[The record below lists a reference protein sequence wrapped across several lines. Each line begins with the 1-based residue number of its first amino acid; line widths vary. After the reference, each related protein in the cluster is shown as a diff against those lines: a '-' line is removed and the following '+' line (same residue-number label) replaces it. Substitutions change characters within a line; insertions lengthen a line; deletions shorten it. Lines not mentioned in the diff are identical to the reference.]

1 MRKKGNILYLYSE
14 AMGYTIAVIKE
25 IIRNGYDVHLVHWGN
40 KKKTPYKI
48 PNLSNLYL
56 YNRAGLSLNKL
67 ENLVTK
73 IAPDLIVVSGWMD
86 KAYLLLAR
94 KFIKKGVPI
103 VAGFDSQWE
112 GSFRQ
117 LVATL
122 LGKIGFFKSF
132 FSHAWVPGPCQFEYA
147 RRIGFKKNEII
158 FDLLSADLYL
168 WNKIYKLCKKNKL
181 IKYPHRFL
189 YVGRF
194 SKEKG
199 LDTLIKAWS
208 LLGKNKK
215 DWDLKL
221 VGSGPLF
228 VQLKRTKGIIVEEF
242 IQPDNLI
249 YEALGSGCF
258 ILPSSYEPWGVVV
271 HEFASS
277 GLPLIISDVVG
288 AGKTFLIHGLNGFK
302 FKAKDP
308 ADLAKKMEL
317 IIDMDDKRLYR
328 MGFESHNLA
337 QRITPSSAASN
348 LLSIIR

>member
-1 MRKKGNILYLYSE
+1 MGKKGKILYLYSE
-14 AMGYTIAVIKE
+14 VMGYTIAVIKE
-25 IIRNGYDVHLVHWGN
+25 IIQNGYDVYLVHWGN
-40 KKKTPYKI
+40 KKKTPFKI

-56 YNRAGLSLNKL
+56 YNRSDLSLKKL
-67 ENLVTK
+67 EKLVTG
-73 IAPDLIVVSGWMD
+73 IEPDLTLISGWMD
-86 KAYLLLAR
+86 KAYLLVAR
-94 KFIKKGVPI
+94 KLIKKGIPV
-103 VAGFDSQWE
+103 VAGFDDQWE

-117 LVATL
+117 FVATL
-122 LGKIGFFKSF
+122 LGRIGIFKSF
-132 FSHAWVPGPCQFEYA
+132 FSHAWVAGPCQFEYA
-147 RRIGFKKNEII
+147 RRIGFDKNKII

-168 WNKIYKLCKKNKL
+168 WNRIYKLCKKNKL

-208 LLGKNKK
+208 SLVKNKK

-228 VQLKRTKGIIVEEF
+228 DQLKRNQGIIVKEF
-242 IQPDNLI
+242 VQPDNLL
-249 YEALGSGCF
+249 YEALDAGCF
-258 ILPSSYEPWGVVV
+258 ILPSHHEQWGVVV

-302 FKAKDP
+302 FKANDP

-317 IIDMDDKRLYR
+317 IIDMDDKRLFK
-328 MGFESHNLA
+328 MGLESHNLA
-337 QRITPSSAASN
+337 QRITPSSAAAN